1 MKRRILTAVLLC
13 CVCMAVNART
23 WLIGT
28 GGEFVDINAAMSNS
42 YVEDGDTLQFLPKT
56 VLNTQQTVSKAV
68 TIIGTGYLNPDE
80 SSLDRTNNY
89 DAYLIIESDDVTIR
103 SFRMGWVI
111 IHGTNT
117 RIEHCYVDYW
127 VDINSFNYDTENA
140 VITSSYI
147 GFGIAGYNQLGVI
160 YEYAQNW
167 VITNNIIGP
176 RGGTWKII
184 GLDGATI
191 DHNIIYSPSK
201 ASNYM
206 VTNVKNSTFTN
217 NIIVCDG
224 SRDYTFDANT
234 QKEASNCIIRNN
246 IISNKTDLSRFPD
259 NKQVVNLA
267 AVCTREG
274 DDKTSD
280 IYYRLLDNSPAKGY
294 ATDGGD
300 CGPWSGARPYVV
312 GGIPSET
319 EPTTGNYKLDFNATD
334 NPSAGVFQSL
344 QSLFTTIEA
353 NGIASQTSVSVA
365 DGEYDYIISQDNYWQ
380 LPSVAKQVQ
389 GSTGTISMTAPKK
402 ATFNIKA
409 DETFLANHASEIDNI
424 TSSFFAT
431 FKEFVSL
438 TNITVNINITPII
451 DEFQVEANDL
461 LALKN
466 MYNAWAGP
474 NWMTKRWNFKNNG
487 RSKDDFPGVTFDDNG
502 RVTAIDLENNGLAG
516 KMFPIYSPQLSE
528 LTSLNLSRNKLEG
541 DLGIFVNGMG
551 KMKKLNMSYNRLN
564 SICQDLYFADNI
576 SYSINVRYQ
585 NREYLE
591 GSPTKANFTIN
602 VDTMSAMTLKLSRE
616 MMFTV
621 PSLFTYDFKYQQHRL
636 SPPFCVRQMTPP
648 ALDFAKLTYNGDYYG
663 DLGHIYTLNYNG
675 IYTLP
680 QDQRMVL
687 VDEWTDDVRYSALP
701 VIFHYEEGDA
711 DMSGET
717 NVLDVQYTLNYI
729 LAPATVSY
737 FNYSAA
743 NTYSDQG
750 INVQDIVKTVNIILH
765 EPIIVVHNSR
775 LTGAVMGMADT
786 MAPSDGTIAIENRQV
801 MVNAQKELSAI
812 DVELEGVTVDE
823 VGLMLNQRDFQM
835 IGRNTDWGCRFVI
848 FSPTGMSIP
857 TGKATALLRLSS
869 RADLVGIQCS
879 DPQAQEVLM
888 TIGTTPTGIRETTRE
903 RTADDATYDLN
914 GRRVTDDIPTTKGVY
929 VRQGQK
935 LIVR

>member
-23 WLIGT
+23 WTIGT
-28 GGEFVDINAAMSNS
+28 GGEFVDINAAMQSS
-42 YVEDGDTLQFLPKT
+42 HVADGDTLQFLPKT
-56 VLNTQQTVSKAV
+56 ILYTQQVVSKAV
-68 TIIGTGYLNPDE
+68 TIIGTGYLNEDE
-80 SSLDRTNNY
+80 SRQSREKDFN
-89 DAYLIIESDDVTIR
+89 AYFVIESDDVTIR
-103 SFRMGWVI
+103 SFRMGWVQV
-111 IHGTNT
+111 HGANT
-117 RIEHCYVDYW
+117 RIEHCYIDYW
-127 VDINSFNYDTENA
+127 IDSKSSNYDTENTVIHSCFIGYGIYGYQMFA
-140 VITSSYI
+140 VIHTTEWTITNCII
-147 GFGIAGYNQLGVI
+147 GGCGGAYRLNNLDNSIIDHNILYSPYKETTYHVNSVR
-160 YEYAQNW
+160 NST
-167 VITNNIIGP
+167 ITNNII
-176 RGGTWKII
+176 I
-184 GLDGATI
+184 
-191 DHNIIYSPSK
+191 
-201 ASNYM
+201 
-206 VTNVKNSTFTN
+206 
-217 NIIVCDG
+217 CDG
-224 SRDYTFDANT
+224 NRDYTFDANT
-234 QKEASNCIIRNN
+234 QSEASNTIIRNN
-246 IISNKTDLSRFPD
+246 IISNTTALSRFPD
-259 NKQVVNLA
+259 NIRVANLA

-274 DDKTSD
+274 NDKTSD

-474 NWMTKRWNFKNNG
+474 NWMTKRWNFENNG

-502 RVTAIDLENNGLAG
+502 RVSAIDLENNGLAG
-516 KMFPIYSPQLSE
+516 KMFPIYPPQLSE

-621 PSLFTYDFKYQQHRL
+621 PSLFTYDFKYQEHCL
-636 SPPFCVRQMTPP
+636 SPTFCVRQMTPP
-648 ALDFAKLTYNGDYYG
+648 ALDFAKLTYNGKNYG
-663 DLGHIYTLNYNG
+663 DLGHTYTLNYNG

-729 LAPATVSY
+729 LAPSTVSY

-750 INVQDIVKTVNIILH
+750 INVQDIVKTVNILLYQ
-765 EPIIVVHNSR
+765 PMIVIHNSR
-775 LTGAVMGMADT
+775 RTGAVTGMAYRT
-786 MAPSDGTIAIENRQV
+786 VPSDGTIAIENRQV
-801 MVNAQKELSAI
+801 VVSAQKELSAI
-812 DVELEGVTVDE
+812 DIELEGVTVDE

-848 FSPTGMSIP
+848 FSPTGKSIP
-857 TGKATALLRLSS
+857 TGKATALLRLSA

-888 TIGTTPTGIRETTRE
+888 TIGTTPTGIRETTHE